1 MKPNRAHPH
10 FDDRGTLDWE
20 VSFTAAMKRAKSE
33 GKLLFVEFGREACGQ
48 CRALVQSV
56 VPRPEIA
63 ALLRERFVAVASD
76 CDDAEPEVEALA
88 MELEDAYML
97 PFVLFADA
105 DGRFLEG
112 TSGAVSPGALRE
124 TLERLTAGPGRPR

>member
-1 MKPNRAHPH
+1 MPSTHPH
-10 FDDRGTLDWE
+10 FDDRGAVVWQTRYEDALR
-20 VSFTAAMKRAKSE
+20 AARAE
-33 GKLLFVEFGREACGQ
+33 GKRLFVEFGREQCGQ

-63 ALLRERFVAVASD
+63 ALLTAHFVCLASD
-76 CDDAEPEVEALA
+76 CDDPEPEVEALA
-88 MELEDAYML
+88 TALEDATML

-112 TSGAVSPGALRE
+112 SSGAVD
-124 TLERLTAGPGRPR
+124 